1 MARIAGVNIPNHQHT
16 EIGLTAIYGLGR
28 SRARKICAETGVP
41 FNKKVKDLTDGD
53 LEKLRD
59 EVGKYVVEGDLR
71 RQTTMDIKRLMDLG
85 CYRGVRHR
93 KGLPL
98 RGQRTKTN
106 ARTRKGPRKAAQ
118 SLKK

>member
-1 MARIAGVNIPNHQHT
+1 M
-16 EIGLTAIYGLGR
+16 GLTAIYGLGR

-41 FNKKVKDLTDGD
+41 LNKKVKDQTDAD

-93 KGLPL
+93 
-98 RGQRTKTN
+98 
-106 ARTRKGPRKAAQ
+106 
-118 SLKK
+118 